1 MRIFTLSK
9 HDDWT
14 CQFAITD
21 KVILTFSKNDRQ
33 WRYERSISQAR
44 RTWIN
49 LKRQGWTEDLVKTA
63 LIVIASGAP
72 EKMRRWLQVNA
83 PEYAECP
90 EKELPLWIAS
100 AVTTGQPFE
109 PSDWRRQVLRHIRY
123 GNLSQA
129 KILRLAGESI
139 S

>member
-49 LKRQGWTEDLVKTA
+49 LKRQGWTEDLAETA

-83 PEYAECP
+83 SEYAECP

-100 AVTTGQPFE
+100 AAAGQPFE
-109 PSDWRRQVLRHIRY
+109 SSDWRQRVLRYIRY
-123 GNLSQA
+123 GNFNQA
-129 KILRLAGESI
+129 KIMRLARESI